1 MENNTS
7 QPTAALLSGLVVV
20 PPRRFSDS
28 RGFFTELYNEFHPD
42 TPEQLRGKAAQVNI
56 SFSERGVIR
65 GMHFQTSPPQGKLLK
80 LIQGKAIF
88 VELDIKWGSPTFGQA
103 QKIILSANDDE
114 YPDTLWVPY
123 GFANGF
129 QALEPTILAYV
140 CSGAYNKDTEKGISP
155 FSPEVK
161 SLWDEIRDENGKII
175 KNLSE
180 KDQKSPFFEDL
191 LPFLA
196 KIDNF

>member
-1 MENNTS
+1 MESRNNTT
-7 QPTAALLSGLVVV
+7 PLLAGLTVV
-20 PPRRFSDS
+20 PSRRFHDS

-42 TPEQLRGKAAQVNI
+42 TPDQLRGSAAQVNI
-56 SFSERGVIR
+56 SYSQRGVIR
-65 GMHFQTSPPQGKLLK
+65 GMHFQPNPPQGKLLK
-80 LIQGKAIF
+80 VIQGKALF

-103 QKIILSANDDE
+103 QKIILSADNDE

-129 QALEPTILAYV
+129 QALEDTILAYV

-155 FSPEVK
+155 ISPQIKPFWE
-161 SLWDEIRDENGKII
+161 EIRDENGKII
-175 KNLSE
+175 KNLNE